1 MSVISL
7 APLPASHALVQGT
20 VHIVDDDDL
29 VRSSLGCLFESI
41 ELAVRPFPSVE
52 QYLRAPQVDGPSCLV
67 LDVRLRGISGLA
79 FQRSLVEKGAPHIPI
94 VFISGHADIAM
105 TVKAMKAGAVDF
117 LAKPFRDQDM
127 IDAVVAAI
135 ERDAKRIETEQ
146 ALRDL
151 RANWQTL
158 TEREREVLRLLVR
171 GLMNKQIA
179 GAMGVAEITAKI
191 YRGQAMK
198 KMNARSVV
206 EIVRMLQ
213 ALAIEG

>member
-1 MSVISL
+1 MSVVSL
-7 APLPASHALVQGT
+7 APLPDSHALVQGT

-41 ELAVRPFPSVE
+41 ALAVRPFPSVE
-52 QYLRAPQVDGPSCLV
+52 EYLRAPQVDGPSCLV
-67 LDVRLRGISGLA
+67 LDVRLRGLSGLA
-79 FQRSLVEKGAPHIPI
+79 FQRSLVEKGVPHIPI

-127 IDAVVAAI
+127 IDAVVAAL
-135 ERDAKRIETEQ
+135 ERDATRIETEQ
-146 ALRDL
+146 SLREL
-151 RANWQTL
+151 RANWETL

-191 YRGQAMK
+191 YRGQAMR